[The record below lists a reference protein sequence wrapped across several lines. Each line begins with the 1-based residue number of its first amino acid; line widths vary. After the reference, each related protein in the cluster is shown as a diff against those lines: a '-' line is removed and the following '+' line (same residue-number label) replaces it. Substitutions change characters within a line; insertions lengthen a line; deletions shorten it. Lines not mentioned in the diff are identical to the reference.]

1 MWPVILLP
9 RMNSAQVSLSHIPAE
24 DLALLGTLACCRT
37 ISHCL
42 STITLSLSARFSSRL
57 RSSACPFTQSYV
69 MSRPRHHFSCR
80 SLVVLNK
87 SWSPSMRWKI
97 LYVLNY
103 SHSRN
108 PGCIRAHTHR
118 HIQAPRE
125 PLNSRV
131 CWRVCTLSQDR
142 T

>member
-1 MWPVILLP
+1 MRKILLEFGITIKD
-9 RMNSAQVSLSHIPAE
+9 NESHF
-24 DLALLGTLACCRT
+24 
-37 ISHCL
+37 
-42 STITLSLSARFSSRL
+42 FSS
-57 RSSACPFTQSYV
+57 CEKGPNKKTT
-69 MSRPRHHFSCR
+69 
-80 SLVVLNK
+80 LNK
-87 SWSPSMRWKI
+87 VKPYWIVRHGSR
-97 LYVLNY
+97 LTTVLNY

-108 PGCIRAHTHR
+108 PNRVRAHTNR